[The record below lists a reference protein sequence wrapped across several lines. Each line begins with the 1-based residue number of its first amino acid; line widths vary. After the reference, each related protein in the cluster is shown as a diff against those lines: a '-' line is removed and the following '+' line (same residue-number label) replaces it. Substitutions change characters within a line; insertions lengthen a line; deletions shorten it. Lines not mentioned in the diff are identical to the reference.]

1 MPRRRAASG
10 AEAKS
15 HTALNGSQMAGGMP
29 TACNR
34 FDSATIAGSVSKLAQ
49 DLPNCRLEVW
59 RGPRRE
65 ELDCY
70 RSQSIAQRDMCRR
83 QLIAV
88 AARTPF

>member
-1 MPRRRAASG
+1 MALKWL
-10 AEAKS
+10 AEC
-15 HTALNGSQMAGGMP
+15 NGLQQV
-29 TACNR
+29 R
-34 FDSATIAGSVSKLAQ
+34 FSDYRWERLQLAQ

-70 RSQSIAQRDMCRR
+70 RSQSIAQRNKRRR